1 MAAST
6 DADRI
11 ARILADHLSFDWERR
26 IVEMLQKASVSSD
39 TICEVVDQAWDWRGR
54 RNSRSRQIRGR
65 HWALSRHGPPRSIKR
80 PDHAT
85 HRETTV

>member
-6 DADRI
+6 DAARI

-54 RNSRSRQIRGR
+54 RDS
-65 HWALSRHGPPRSIKR
+65 
-80 PDHAT
+80 
-85 HRETTV
+85 